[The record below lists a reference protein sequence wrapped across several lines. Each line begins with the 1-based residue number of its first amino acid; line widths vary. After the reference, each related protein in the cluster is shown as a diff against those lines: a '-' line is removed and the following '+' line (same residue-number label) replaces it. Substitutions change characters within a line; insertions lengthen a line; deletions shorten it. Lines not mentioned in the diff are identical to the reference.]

1 MFRFG
6 KLPISGMHIAIIAV
20 FLCLHAG
27 FVAWFV
33 WPETSISRA
42 RVCEVG
48 GCADEVF
55 LVHGKVNELG
65 ARRVKKELEELIA
78 AHPEIQKVC
87 VSSRGGVSDS
97 AMEIA
102 DAIFSHSLETC
113 LALKYR
119 LEGAAGN
126 YIEGACQSA
135 CIWMILAG
143 KDRILYDDRLWL
155 GFHAARYRIGGI
167 AVADLPM
174 YISRLTRYVSARKGG
189 YEDIEPL
196 TSLTWWAFQQGANV
210 ETTNCTAR
218 EVQNLYPYFTTVR
231 LVSNAPYERC
241 GIVPPEKV
249 ERTL

>member
-1 MFRFG
+1 MLRFG
-6 KLPISGMHIAIIAV
+6 KLPLSGKHIAIVAV
-20 FLCLHAG
+20 IVGLYAG

-65 ARRVKKELEELIA
+65 AWRVKKNLEELIA
-78 AHPEIQKVC
+78 AHPEIKKVC
-87 VSSRGGVSDS
+87 VSSRGGVSES

-102 DAIFSHSLETC
+102 DTIFSNGLQTC

-119 LEGAAGN
+119 LEGTAGG
-126 YIEGACQSA
+126 YIEGECQSA
-135 CIWMILAG
+135 CIWMVLAG
-143 KDRILYDDRLWL
+143 KERILYDDRLLL
-155 GFHAARYRIGGI
+155 GFHAARYRSGGI

-174 YISRLTRYVSARKGG
+174 YIDRLTRYVGARKGG
-189 YEDIEPL
+189 FEEVEPL
-196 TSLTWWAFQQGANV
+196 TSLSWWAFQQGAEV

-218 EVQNLYPYFTTVR
+218 EVQKLYPYFTTVR
-231 LVSNAPYERC
+231 LVSNAPYKHC
-241 GIVPPEKV
+241 GIVPPGKV
-249 ERTL
+249 KRAL